1 MEKRVYHDGHHVT
14 EPVMKVSREQMAV
27 NRQRLLDI
35 ASRRFRERGFDGVS
49 VAEVMQEAGL
59 THGGFYGHFASKE
72 ALAAE
77 AATHALMQTAT
88 RWKATL
94 ENRGMDGLERIVNAY
109 LSQRHV
115 DAPGT
120 GCAIAALGPELARQ
134 GEPVRSAFA
143 AELEN
148 MIAALAG
155 FMPGAD
161 AAERR
166 SRALPLLAQMVGAI
180 VLARAFGRSVLA
192 TEILDAVRKTIAAD
206 EEFPP
211 SHTPESRHE
220 HS

>member
-1 MEKRVYHDGHHVT
+1 
-14 EPVMKVSREQMAV
+14 MKVTREQMAL

-49 VAEVMQEAGL
+49 VADVMQEAGL

-77 AATHALMQTAT
+77 AAVHALAQTAS

-94 ENRGMDGLERIVNAY
+94 ENRGMEGLERIVDAY
-109 LSQRHV
+109 LSQRHL

-143 AELEN
+143 AELAN
-148 MIAALAG
+148 MVDALAG
-155 FMPGAD
+155 FLPGAD

-192 TEILDAVRKTIAAD
+192 AELLEAVRKDIAAAGD
-206 EEFPP
+206 RHP
-211 SHTPESRHE
+211 SDSPESSDERT
-220 HS
+220 

>member
-1 MEKRVYHDGHHVT
+1 
-14 EPVMKVSREQMAV
+14 MKVSREQMAL

-35 ASRRFRERGFDGVS
+35 ASRRFRERGFDRVS

-77 AATHALMQTAT
+77 AAAYALMQTAD
-88 RWKATL
+88 RWTATL
-94 ENRGMDGLERIVNAY
+94 ENRGMEGLERIVDAY
-109 LSQRHV
+109 LSQRHL

-143 AELEN
+143 AELEQL
-148 MIAALAG
+148 IAALTG

-166 SRALPLLAQMVGAI
+166 SRALPLMAQMVGTI

-192 TEILDAVRKTIAAD
+192 TELLDAVRKAIAAAG
-206 EEFPP
+206 EARPP
-211 SHTPESRHE
+211 GKPKNSDAHR
-220 HS
+220 